1 MPSPRRKLL
10 HFKRSRQSL
19 QGLKGRLFG
28 GVKVK
33 RARSFSGREK
43 QKWSPSKEIK
53 EDTATSVSD
62 SEAKGHGRRPRRRTT
77 GGSDVEKDLERAKR
91 LQQQGQSSEHD
102 TQAAQTLSRQQIISM
117 VKKRFG
123 LRADEVG
130 ENKANGVQEDIVAA
144 STSSQVTTS
153 SPKQQRYQVLLDR
166 PGTYPTMPRKEE
178 NHVSHT
184 TSTPG
189 VVYLQFGD
197 EIKRAMLPA
206 GLGDMSQVQT
216 LFNQTF
222 PDKIKDH
229 GANRRTIYIKDNSCG
244 VFYELDN
251 VSDLSNKS
259 HLKVL
264 ESRPFQNGPLSHQV
278 SSPSAIHTGAHVT
291 STPLPNNNYI
301 PPADAIHSGGG
312 IKYTRTTTLTRQP
325 LNGGP
330 SITTTTRVFN
340 HGDGEN
346 VVSHPVTSELSLMDK
361 KKVPLPGLGTMLK
374 PRRQSHDS
382 VEDQLDSLTNMLQ
395 EALKTG
401 SQSSLPGKSTEDESA
416 SSSQS
421 SFIDH
426 GSTEGNVKPS
436 EFWTYRSQIKS
447 DSGNDSLSSSPTPSV
462 EGKSKP
468 VPAPPPRVSSHAV
481 SRESS
486 LKHSHTMQR
495 DSTRGAK
502 RDITQ
507 QFHSQ
512 TLPLPSSKRT
522 LADSPTPLSSNSS
535 TSSGSHASVKYEGRV
550 KDRRSMQVRAS
561 TLRGDIKMLR
571 ADLNK
576 LKLLQTFQVQQFDE
590 MMRQAKERLVQQISR
605 ISQAETSSGMSVIQK
620 IHVDELAYVKS
631 KNNINRQISELESE
645 VEMVRLDVVQ
655 KRCIGN
661 PAEVEGLNSQLSIIS
676 RQVSDLK
683 SEFAGLHDKMKSN
696 MASELEIIVQGD
708 KFLKEEPSKLESL
721 VCRCKHITGTLFTLQ
736 KLVSAQQQMKSESEA
751 SFSSLEDVD
760 KEVIESIRSVQ
771 RDYLQHRG
779 FEHHT
784 EDSKAPSHGRGRQKV
799 RFYDEV
805 TQVP

>member
-1 MPSPRRKLL
+1 MPRNVCMLGMTKRRN
-10 HFKRSRQSL
+10 SL
-19 QGLKGRLFG
+19 
-28 GVKVK
+28 
-33 RARSFSGREK
+33 
-43 QKWSPSKEIK
+43 SK
-53 EDTATSVSD
+53 DTATSVSD

-130 ENKANGVQEDIVAA
+130 ENKANGVQGDIVAA

-264 ESRPFQNGPLSHQV
+264 ESRPFQNGPLSHHV

-330 SITTTTRVFN
+330 SVTTTTRVFN

-401 SQSSLPGKSTEDESA
+401 SQSSLPGKSTEDESP

-426 GSTEGNVKPS
+426 GSTEA
-436 EFWTYRSQIKS
+436 
-447 DSGNDSLSSSPTPSV
+447 
-462 EGKSKP
+462 GKSKP

-535 TSSGSHASVKYEGRV
+535 ASSGSHASVKYEGRV

-576 LKLLQTFQVQQFDE
+576 LKLLQTFQAQQFDE
-590 MMRQAKERLVQQISR
+590 MMRQAKERLVQQVSR

-620 IHVDELAYVKS
+620 IHVDEMAYVKS

-771 RDYLQHRG
+771 RDYLQQRG

>member
-1 MPSPRRKLL
+1 MS
-10 HFKRSRQSL
+10 S
-19 QGLKGRLFG
+19 GLKGRLFG

-130 ENKANGVQEDIVAA
+130 ENKANGIQEDIVAA

-264 ESRPFQNGPLSHQV
+264 ESRPFQNGPLSHPV
-278 SSPSAIHTGAHVT
+278 TSPSAIHTGAHVT

-426 GSTEGNVKPS
+426 GSTEG
-436 EFWTYRSQIKS
+436 
-447 DSGNDSLSSSPTPSV
+447 
-462 EGKSKP
+462 KSKP

-535 TSSGSHASVKYEGRV
+535 TSSGGHASVKYEGRV
-550 KDRRSMQVRAS
+550 KDRRSLQVRAS

-590 MMRQAKERLVQQISR
+590 MMRQAKEQLVQQVSR

-620 IHVDELAYVKS
+620 IHVDEVAYVKS

-721 VCRCKHITGTLFTLQ
+721 VSRCKHITGTLFTLQ

-771 RDYLQHRG
+771 RDYLQQRG

>member
-1 MPSPRRKLL
+1 MGDNHTFLVRYT
-10 HFKRSRQSL
+10 KR
-19 QGLKGRLFG
+19 
-28 GVKVK
+28 
-33 RARSFSGREK
+33 
-43 QKWSPSKEIK
+43 QKY
-53 EDTATSVSD
+53 TATSVSD

-426 GSTEGNVKPS
+426 GSTEG
-436 EFWTYRSQIKS
+436 
-447 DSGNDSLSSSPTPSV
+447 
-462 EGKSKP
+462 KSKP

>member
-1 MPSPRRKLL
+1 MS
-10 HFKRSRQSL
+10 S
-19 QGLKGRLFG
+19 GLKGRLFG

-426 GSTEGNVKPS
+426 GSTEA
-436 EFWTYRSQIKS
+436 
-447 DSGNDSLSSSPTPSV
+447 
-462 EGKSKP
+462 GKSKP

>member
-1 MPSPRRKLL
+1 MS
-10 HFKRSRQSL
+10 S
-19 QGLKGRLFG
+19 GLKGRLFG

-426 GSTEGNVKPS
+426 GSTEG
-436 EFWTYRSQIKS
+436 
-447 DSGNDSLSSSPTPSV
+447 
-462 EGKSKP
+462 KSKP

>member
-1 MPSPRRKLL
+1 MGDNHTFLVRYT
-10 HFKRSRQSL
+10 KR
-19 QGLKGRLFG
+19 
-28 GVKVK
+28 
-33 RARSFSGREK
+33 
-43 QKWSPSKEIK
+43 QKY
-53 EDTATSVSD
+53 TATSVSD

-426 GSTEGNVKPS
+426 GSTEA
-436 EFWTYRSQIKS
+436 
-447 DSGNDSLSSSPTPSV
+447 
-462 EGKSKP
+462 GKSKP

>member
-1 MPSPRRKLL
+1 MPRNVCILGMTKRRN
-10 HFKRSRQSL
+10 SL
-19 QGLKGRLFG
+19 
-28 GVKVK
+28 
-33 RARSFSGREK
+33 
-43 QKWSPSKEIK
+43 SK
-53 EDTATSVSD
+53 DTATSVSD

-130 ENKANGVQEDIVAA
+130 ENKANGIQEDIVAA

-229 GANRRTIYIKDNSCG
+229 SANRRTIYIKDNSCG

-264 ESRPFQNGPLSHQV
+264 ESRPFQNGPLSHSV
-278 SSPSAIHTGAHVT
+278 TSPSAIHTGAHAT

-374 PRRQSHDS
+374 PRRQSHDL

-535 TSSGSHASVKYEGRV
+535 TSSGGHASVKYEGRV
-550 KDRRSMQVRAS
+550 KDRRSLQVRAS

-576 LKLLQTFQVQQFDE
+576 LKLLQTFQAQQFDE
-590 MMRQAKERLVQQISR
+590 MMRQAKERLVQQVSR

-620 IHVDELAYVKS
+620 IHVDEVAYVKS

-721 VCRCKHITGTLFTLQ
+721 VSRCKHITGTLFTLQ

-771 RDYLQHRG
+771 RDYLQQRG

-784 EDSKAPSHGRGRQKV
+784 EDFKAPSHGRGRQKV

>member
-1 MPSPRRKLL
+1 MS
-10 HFKRSRQSL
+10 S
-19 QGLKGRLFG
+19 GLKGRLFG

-130 ENKANGVQEDIVAA
+130 ENKANGIQEDIVAA

-264 ESRPFQNGPLSHQV
+264 ESRPFQNGPLSHPV
-278 SSPSAIHTGAHVT
+278 TSPSAIHTGAHVT

-426 GSTEGNVKPS
+426 GSTEG
-436 EFWTYRSQIKS
+436 
-447 DSGNDSLSSSPTPSV
+447 
-462 EGKSKP
+462 KSKP

-535 TSSGSHASVKYEGRV
+535 TSSGGHASVKYEGRV
-550 KDRRSMQVRAS
+550 KDRRSLQVRAS

-576 LKLLQTFQVQQFDE
+576 LKLLQTFQAQQFDE
-590 MMRQAKERLVQQISR
+590 MMRQAKERLVQQVSR

-620 IHVDELAYVKS
+620 IHVDEVAYVKS

-721 VCRCKHITGTLFTLQ
+721 VSRCKHITGTLFTLQ

-771 RDYLQHRG
+771 RDYLQQRG

>member
-1 MPSPRRKLL
+1 MS
-10 HFKRSRQSL
+10 S
-19 QGLKGRLFG
+19 GLKGRLFG

-130 ENKANGVQEDIVAA
+130 ENKANGIQEDIVAA

-264 ESRPFQNGPLSHQV
+264 ESRPFQNGPLSHPV
-278 SSPSAIHTGAHVT
+278 TSPSAIHTGAHVT

-426 GSTEGNVKPS
+426 GSTEG
-436 EFWTYRSQIKS
+436 
-447 DSGNDSLSSSPTPSV
+447 
-462 EGKSKP
+462 KSKP

-535 TSSGSHASVKYEGRV
+535 TSSGGHASVKYEGRV
-550 KDRRSMQVRAS
+550 KDRRSLQVRAS

-576 LKLLQTFQVQQFDE
+576 LKLLQTFQAQQFDE
-590 MMRQAKERLVQQISR
+590 MMRQAKEQLVQQVSR

-620 IHVDELAYVKS
+620 IHVDEVAYVKS

-721 VCRCKHITGTLFTLQ
+721 VSRCKHITGTLFTLQ

-771 RDYLQHRG
+771 RDYLQQRG

>member
-426 GSTEGNVKPS
+426 GSTEG
-436 EFWTYRSQIKS
+436 
-447 DSGNDSLSSSPTPSV
+447 
-462 EGKSKP
+462 KSKP

>member
-1 MPSPRRKLL
+1 MS
-10 HFKRSRQSL
+10 S
-19 QGLKGRLFG
+19 GLKGRLFG

-53 EDTATSVSD
+53 EDTATTVSD

-123 LRADEVG
+123 LRAEEVG

-166 PGTYPTMPRKEE
+166 PGTYPTLPRKEE

-264 ESRPFQNGPLSHQV
+264 ESRPFQNGPVSYTV

-346 VVSHPVTSELSLMDK
+346 VVSQPVTSELSLMDK

-426 GSTEGNVKPS
+426 GSTEA
-436 EFWTYRSQIKS
+436 
-447 DSGNDSLSSSPTPSV
+447 
-462 EGKSKP
+462 GKSKP

-486 LKHSHTMQR
+486 LKHSHTIQR

-522 LADSPTPLSSNSS
+522 LADSPTPLSSNTS

-550 KDRRSMQVRAS
+550 KDRRSLQVRAS

-576 LKLLQTFQVQQFDE
+576 LKLLQTFQAQQFDE
-590 MMRQAKERLVQQISR
+590 MMRQAKERLVQQVSR

-620 IHVDELAYVKS
+620 IHVDEVAYVKS

-721 VCRCKHITGTLFTLQ
+721 VSRCKHITGTLFTLQ

-771 RDYLQHRG
+771 RDYLQQRG

>member
-1 MPSPRRKLL
+1 MPQNASCET
-10 HFKRSRQSL
+10 SRVAVS
-19 QGLKGRLFG
+19 
-28 GVKVK
+28 KVLT
-33 RARSFSGREK
+33 
-43 QKWSPSKEIK
+43 
-53 EDTATSVSD
+53 DTATSVSD

-426 GSTEGNVKPS
+426 GSTEG
-436 EFWTYRSQIKS
+436 
-447 DSGNDSLSSSPTPSV
+447 
-462 EGKSKP
+462 KSKP

>member
-1 MPSPRRKLL
+1 MS
-10 HFKRSRQSL
+10 S
-19 QGLKGRLFG
+19 GLKGRLFG

-130 ENKANGVQEDIVAA
+130 ENKANGIQEDIVAA

-264 ESRPFQNGPLSHQV
+264 ESRPFQNGPLSHPV
-278 SSPSAIHTGAHVT
+278 TSPSAIHTGAHVT

-426 GSTEGNVKPS
+426 GSTEG
-436 EFWTYRSQIKS
+436 
-447 DSGNDSLSSSPTPSV
+447 
-462 EGKSKP
+462 KSKP

-535 TSSGSHASVKYEGRV
+535 TSSGGHASVKYEGRV
-550 KDRRSMQVRAS
+550 KDRRSLQVRAS

-576 LKLLQTFQVQQFDE
+576 LKLLQTFQAQQFDE
-590 MMRQAKERLVQQISR
+590 MMRQAKEQLVQQVSR

-620 IHVDELAYVKS
+620 IHLDEVAYVKS

-721 VCRCKHITGTLFTLQ
+721 VSRCKHITGTLFTLQ

-771 RDYLQHRG
+771 RDYLQQRG

>member
-1 MPSPRRKLL
+1 MS
-10 HFKRSRQSL
+10 S
-19 QGLKGRLFG
+19 GLKGRLFG

-130 ENKANGVQEDIVAA
+130 ENKANGIQEDTVAA

-426 GSTEGNVKPS
+426 GSTEG
-436 EFWTYRSQIKS
+436 
-447 DSGNDSLSSSPTPSV
+447 
-462 EGKSKP
+462 KSKP

-535 TSSGSHASVKYEGRV
+535 TSSGGHASVKYEGRV
-550 KDRRSMQVRAS
+550 KDRRSLQVRAS

-571 ADLNK
+571 TDLNK
-576 LKLLQTFQVQQFDE
+576 LKLLQTFQAQQFDE
-590 MMRQAKERLVQQISR
+590 MMRQAKERLVQQVSR
-605 ISQAETSSGMSVIQK
+605 ISQAESSSGMSVIQK
-620 IHVDELAYVKS
+620 IHVDEVAYVKS

-721 VCRCKHITGTLFTLQ
+721 VSRCKHITGTLFTLQ

-771 RDYLQHRG
+771 RDYLQQRG

-784 EDSKAPSHGRGRQKV
+784 EDSKAPSHGRGRQRV

>member
-426 GSTEGNVKPS
+426 GSTEA
-436 EFWTYRSQIKS
+436 
-447 DSGNDSLSSSPTPSV
+447 
-462 EGKSKP
+462 GKSKP

>member
-1 MPSPRRKLL
+1 MS
-10 HFKRSRQSL
+10 S
-19 QGLKGRLFG
+19 GLKGRLFG

-130 ENKANGVQEDIVAA
+130 ENKANGIQEDTVAA

-426 GSTEGNVKPS
+426 GSTEG
-436 EFWTYRSQIKS
+436 
-447 DSGNDSLSSSPTPSV
+447 
-462 EGKSKP
+462 KSKP

-535 TSSGSHASVKYEGRV
+535 TSSGGHASVKYEGRV
-550 KDRRSMQVRAS
+550 KDRRSLQVRAS

-571 ADLNK
+571 TDLNK
-576 LKLLQTFQVQQFDE
+576 LKLLQTFQAQQFDE
-590 MMRQAKERLVQQISR
+590 MMRQAKERLVQQVSR

-620 IHVDELAYVKS
+620 IHVDEVAYVKS

-721 VCRCKHITGTLFTLQ
+721 VSRCKHITGTLFTLQ

-771 RDYLQHRG
+771 RDYLQQRG

-784 EDSKAPSHGRGRQKV
+784 EDSKAPSHGRGRQRV

>member
-1 MPSPRRKLL
+1 MPRNVCILGMTKRRN
-10 HFKRSRQSL
+10 
-19 QGLKGRLFG
+19 
-28 GVKVK
+28 
-33 RARSFSGREK
+33 SFSK
-43 QKWSPSKEIK
+43 
-53 EDTATSVSD
+53 DTATSVSD

-426 GSTEGNVKPS
+426 GSTEA
-436 EFWTYRSQIKS
+436 
-447 DSGNDSLSSSPTPSV
+447 
-462 EGKSKP
+462 GKSKP